1 MKIALC
7 QLDIAWE
14 DKEKN
19 LFRAEGFLEKAASEK
34 VDLVLFPEMT
44 LTGFSMNIA
53 RTAESDKASEKNFA
67 ALAKRHSLAI
77 GFGWVETAGNKARNH
92 YTVVSS
98 EGETLSDYVKIHPFS
113 YADED
118 RFFIPGD
125 KLSFFSIGD
134 IEVSTFI
141 CYDLRFPEIFQA
153 ASGRAGLLVVA
164 ANWPALRKEHWR
176 ALLRARAIENQAFV
190 AGINCVGAK
199 GGLDYSGNTSLIDPH
214 GNIMA
219 ELDCVEDM
227 IIAGIDTDAVKRYR
241 ESFPQK
247 KDRKNDFYKSIL

>member
-1 MKIALC
+1 MKIGLC

-19 LFRAEGFLEKAASEK
+19 LDRAEGFLKKAALEK

-53 RTAESDKASEKNFA
+53 RTAESDKASAKNFA
-67 ALAKRHSLAI
+67 ALAKQHSLAI
-77 GFGWVETAGNKARNH
+77 GFGWVETAGSKARNH
-92 YTVVSS
+92 YTVVSAK
-98 EGETLSDYVKIHPFS
+98 GETLSDYVKIHPFS
-113 YADED
+113 YGEED
-118 RFFIPGD
+118 KFFIPGD
-125 KLSFFSIGD
+125 KISFFPIGD

-153 ASGRAGLLVVA
+153 ASGRAGLMIVA
-164 ANWPALRKEHWR
+164 ANWPAPRKEHWR

-190 AGINCVGAK
+190 AGINCVGPK
-199 GGLDYSGNTSLIDPH
+199 GGQDYSGNTSLIDPH
-214 GNIMA
+214 GSIIA

-227 IIAGIDTDAVKRYR
+227 IIAEIDTDAVKRYR

-247 KDRKNDFYKSIL
+247 KDRRNDFYKSIL